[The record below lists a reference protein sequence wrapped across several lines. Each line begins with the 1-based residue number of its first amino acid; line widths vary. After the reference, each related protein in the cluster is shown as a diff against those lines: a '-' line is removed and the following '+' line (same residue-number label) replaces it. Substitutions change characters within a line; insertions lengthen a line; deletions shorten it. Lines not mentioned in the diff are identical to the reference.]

1 MSKRITT
8 LDDAASVSLPPEAV
22 EALGVVAGGELD
34 IEIVGR
40 ALIVRSVEDA
50 QRSREFSDIL
60 ESVLKKRRKAY
71 EQLAKRLIAETGG
84 STGVRDE
91 GL

>member
-8 LDDAASVSLPPEAV
+8 LGEAASVSLPPEAV
-22 EALGVVAGGELD
+22 EALGVKAGGELD

-50 QRSREFSDIL
+50 QHSREFADMF
-60 ESVLKKRRKAY
+60 EAVLKKRRKAY
-71 EQLAKRLIAETGG
+71 EQLA
-84 STGVRDE
+84 E
-91 GL
+91 GPA